1 MTENSSIQP
10 EMKVEQQIVKMQEQ
24 EKSVNQVLSTADK
37 MKDFTETNMVSTPI
51 NEVVAPKRASKFFDK

>member
-1 MTENSSIQP
+1 VTENSSIQP

-51 NEVVAPKRASKFFDK
+51 N